1 MTRRLWLVILGAT
14 ACVTT
19 LSGCAQSTQ
28 NLLHARPEDRPAKQ
42 DPGLG
47 SAEEQFG
54 PPTRP
59 GIHELPPG
67 RRVPEYLQPPP
78 VLPPLIIKPL
88 PLPPTE
94 AIGSQPP
101 VNPSVQCEKPNDDHA
116 LVNALRLLLNKQ
128 PDKAL
133 PYLEQYDRATQEL
146 FIRLLPPLVLLN
158 DKAVDQLSPT
168 EVGTLHD
175 ELQGVLLALR
185 THTQL
190 AISKL
195 CLCDNSY
202 GFGRV
207 IPRRDSLFQAGDMML
222 IYVELCNTDCEL
234 RGEYYVSEVVGEVSI
249 SDAHGKKLWWHNYS
263 AHDDALLFSR
273 LPRYDCCHTYMAP
286 LPASVPPGQYVLT
299 MELTDKTH
307 PLPDKTPPPPH
318 RVTRKSIEFIVR

>member
-1 MTRRLWLVILGAT
+1 MTRRLWLVIFGAT

-19 LSGCAQSTQ
+19 LSGCAPSTP
-28 NLLHARPEDRPAKQ
+28 NLLRNRPEDQPAKQ
-42 DPGLG
+42 VPGLG
-47 SAEEQFG
+47 PAEEQFG

-59 GIHELPPG
+59 GF
-67 RRVPEYLQPPP
+67 RVPEYMQPPP
-78 VLPPLIIKPL
+78 VLPPLTIKPL
-88 PLPPTE
+88 PAPPAQ
-94 AIGSQPP
+94 AIETKTP

-158 DKAVDQLSPT
+158 DKAVDEMSPT
-168 EVGTLHD
+168 EIGTLHD

-185 THTQL
+185 TRTQL

-195 CLCDNSY
+195 CLCDDSY

-207 IPRRDSLFQAGDMML
+207 KPRRDCLFQAGDMML

-234 RGEYYVSEVVGEVSI
+234 RGEYYVSEVYGKAWISNARGEE
-249 SDAHGKKLWWHNYS
+249 KWL
-263 AHDDALLFSR
+263 HDYRDNALLFSR
-273 LPRYDCCHTYMAP
+273 LPRYDCCHTYMVP
-286 LPASVPPGQYVLT
+286 LPAGIPPGQYVLT

-307 PLPDKTPPPPH
+307 PLPDKTLPPPH
-318 RVTRKSIEFIVR
+318 RVTRKSLEFIVR